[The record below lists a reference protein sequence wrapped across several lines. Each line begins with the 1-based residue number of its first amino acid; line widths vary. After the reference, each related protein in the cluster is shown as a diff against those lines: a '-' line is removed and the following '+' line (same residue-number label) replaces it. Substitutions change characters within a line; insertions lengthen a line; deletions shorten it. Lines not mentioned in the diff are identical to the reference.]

1 MKSYRC
7 KIKKIPFIHEYRLH
21 ASLSAAARRCFCLCI
36 VLCLI
41 SCAAVQQQT
50 YLSKTSLSGIN
61 KVAVV
66 VSVSAPEVSYRKG
79 GYGWFE
85 NDSPLG
91 WLESTIRYGSDHD
104 HTDKINEHVDISLIE
119 DKTVQALI
127 QPLTQKKSFQT
138 IEYLRDKNQDSKQL
152 LDTGYDA
159 IIRLIVREISIQRTA
174 GDYVNLHVIVQGQ
187 MECFTSGKIIWDREI
202 VVTNPEPHTLDYY
215 KENGLKE
222 LDAMLE
228 KAGKNLAYDFI
239 YLK

>member
-1 MKSYRC
+1 
-7 KIKKIPFIHEYRLH
+7 
-21 ASLSAAARRCFCLCI
+21 
-36 VLCLI
+36 
-41 SCAAVQQQT
+41 VQQQT

-79 GYGWFE
+79 GYAWFE
-85 NDSPLG
+85 NDSPLW
-91 WLESTIRYGSDHD
+91 WLASTIESTIRYGSDHD
-104 HTDKINEHVDISLIE
+104 HTDKINKHVDISLIE
-119 DKTVQALI
+119 DKTAQALI

-174 GDYVNLHVIVQGQ
+174 GDYVSLHVIVQGQ

-202 VVTNPEPHTLDYY
+202 VVTNPEPRTLDYY